1 MVTLNCPNLHFSIP
15 QEDILNDNSSEAMLQ
30 SCHRM
35 SGLPLRRKPLRHD
48 VQLVKF
54 RHQRLAENPRHV
66 HFDGVADKFFLL
78 FLRAD
83 QYVVLRE
90 AHDPLQFRDTKHPHP
105 DVHQSVQRHEL
116 LYLHQHRRIFRVN
129 LVNQRFV
136 LQPDERGQLLAV
148 RFGSH
153 QPRRPLVHAGDQR
166 ETRPIGSGT
175 RRGELRVHQVLP
187 FAVGRHGLGRSV
199 ERTADVAEVGVHNP
213 RRDEPLLRVR
223 HDGRSRAVRS

>member
-78 FLRAD
+78 VLRAEEH
-83 QYVVLRE
+83 VVIRK
-90 AHDPLQFRDTKHPHP
+90 AHTRYGRFRAG
-105 DVHQSVQRHEL
+105 RC
-116 LYLHQHRRIFRVN
+116 I
-129 LVNQRFV
+129 
-136 LQPDERGQLLAV
+136 
-148 RFGSH
+148 
-153 QPRRPLVHAGDQR
+153 PRP
-166 ETRPIGSGT
+166 
-175 RRGELRVHQVLP
+175 
-187 FAVGRHGLGRSV
+187 
-199 ERTADVAEVGVHNP
+199 
-213 RRDEPLLRVR
+213 
-223 HDGRSRAVRS
+223 